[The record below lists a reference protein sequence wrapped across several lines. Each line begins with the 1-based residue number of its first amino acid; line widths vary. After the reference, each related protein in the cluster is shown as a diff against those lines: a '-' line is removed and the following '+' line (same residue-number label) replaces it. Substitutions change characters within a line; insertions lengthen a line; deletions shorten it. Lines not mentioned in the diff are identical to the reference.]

1 MSEEQQKVIENLKV
15 ALAVFGKQIRV
26 IEKLEKER
34 KEIEEGEENE

>member
-1 MSEEQQKVIENLKV
+1 MSEEQQKAIENLKV
-15 ALAVFGKQIRV
+15 ALAVLGEQFRV